1 MNTENLNT
9 QELETLRTL
18 LNKMAVEPKT
28 VEVDET
34 EVMINNI
41 IREFDFPKVQATMHA
56 LNWKWA
62 TINHP
67 GAPTTL
73 ELRQQATKLLR
84 SAIRCRLG
92 EYKDEHWEM
101 GIHCSTGGFDA
112 TAYCNEDK
120 TEIIGLKLQFVV
132 TEWDEDL
139 NYLDR

>member
-18 LNKMAVEPKT
+18 LNKMAGEPKT
-28 VEVDET
+28 VEVDQT

-41 IREFDFPKVQATMHA
+41 IREFDFLKVQAVMEA
-56 LNWKWA
+56 LNWGWISA
-62 TINHP
+62 EN
-67 GAPTTL
+67 GVPTTL

-120 TEIIGLKLQFVV
+120 TKITGLNLQFVAA
-132 TEWDEDL
+132 EWNADLDDL
-139 NYLDR
+139 NR

>member
-18 LNKMAVEPKT
+18 LNKMASEPKT
-28 VEVDET
+28 VEVDQT

-41 IREFDFPKVQATMHA
+41 IREFDFLKVQAAMEA
-56 LNWKWA
+56 LNWGWISA
-62 TINHP
+62 EN
-67 GAPTTL
+67 GVPTTL

-84 SAIRCRLG
+84 SAIRCRLD
-92 EYKDEHWEM
+92 EYKDEHWEL

-120 TEIIGLKLQFVV
+120 TKIIGLSLQFVV
-132 TEWDEDL
+132 AEWSEDIDDL
-139 NYLDR
+139 NR

>member
-9 QELETLRTL
+9 QELETLRIL
-18 LNKMAVEPKT
+18 LNKMADEPKT
-28 VEVDET
+28 AKVDQT
-34 EVMINNI
+34 EVMITNI
-41 IREFDFPKVQATMHA
+41 ISEFDFLKVQAVMET
-56 LNWKWA
+56 LNWGWISA
-62 TINHP
+62 ENGI
-67 GAPTTL
+67 PTTL

-120 TEIIGLKLQFVV
+120 TKITGLKLQFVV
-132 TEWDEDL
+132 TEWNADL
-139 NYLDR
+139 DDLDRQ

>member
-18 LNKMAVEPKT
+18 LNKMASEPKT
-28 VEVDET
+28 VVDDQT
-34 EVMINNI
+34 EAMIYNT
-41 IREFDFPKVQATMHA
+41 IREFDFLKVQAIMEA
-56 LNWKWA
+56 LNWVWISA
-62 TINHP
+62 ENMV
-67 GAPTTL
+67 PTTL

-101 GIHCSTGGFDA
+101 GIHCATGGFDA

-120 TEIIGLKLQFVV
+120 TKITGLKLQFVV
-132 TEWDEDL
+132 TEWSEDIDD
-139 NYLDR
+139 LDR